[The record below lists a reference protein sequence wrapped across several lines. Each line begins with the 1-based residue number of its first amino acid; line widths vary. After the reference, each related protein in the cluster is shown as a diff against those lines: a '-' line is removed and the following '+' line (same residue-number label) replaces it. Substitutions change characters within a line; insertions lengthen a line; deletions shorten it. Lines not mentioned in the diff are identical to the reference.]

1 MNSSD
6 RLIFDNNYLLSG
18 LPQST
23 KDELAE
29 MTTFVELPMR
39 HALIAENE
47 KEVDLIVVLRG
58 TVSIYKG
65 GEKLAEAGPG
75 SVLGEVALVDNL
87 PRSANVFCSTP
98 VAIAKLEGGQ
108 LRKYMGQNR
117 DSGFLMLANLSRVL
131 SARLRAATQQVE
143 DLKGS
148 SRDPWNYDF

>member
-1 MNSSD
+1 
-6 RLIFDNNYLLSG
+6 
-18 LPQST
+18 
-23 KDELAE
+23 
-29 MTTFVELPMR
+29 MR